1 MRILSLEGFDSFNAY
16 LGLFSCR
23 KLVQDWC
30 IWCIDQPQIPENPC
44 NSPLLS
50 LLLVQTLH
58 RGEQQ
63 HIPDRLTIGQQHAHS
78 VNAEA
83 DAARSWGQRG
93 AFGPSKGRF
102 SGCFS
107 VCSLNPLSSV
117 SCSFPPSNRN
127 WFKNGLKWFKLKSSS
142 AGSRKHL
149 NC

>member
-1 MRILSLEGFDSFNAY
+1 LYGTCSRLSLVGIKIDVRIDVSDVSSTHKTPQNTPKSPI
-16 LGLFSCR
+16 FSHF
-23 KLVQDWC
+23 LVQR
-30 IWCIDQPQIPENPC
+30 
-44 NSPLLS
+44 
-50 LLLVQTLH
+50 LH

-63 HIPDRLTIGQQHAHS
+63 HIPDRLTVGQQHAHS
-78 VNAEA
+78 VDAEA

-107 VCSLNPLSSV
+107 ACSLNPLSSV